1 MSALRWWRGG
11 PARLRLRRRLLVFS
25 TPVVLLLVVVIVK
38 ALSVV
43 IAGNSAVSA
52 YTERDNGGLRTA
64 VGTLTVLNVVEPEKA
79 YFAAG
84 VLAVLENRIEEADR
98 QFGESLA
105 RTKPAE
111 SCEVRVNLE
120 LVRETL
126 GDRAAAAF
134 DTRTAVAQYLSARTI
149 VEQAPQ
155 DCFAGNSD
163 PDPLRRVLR
172 IDAVPR
178 LNQKIDAAQVALPP
192 PPPPPD
198 ATASPPVPA
207 ESGGTPVETETLLR
221 LDPGA
226 GTPLEKLQQI
236 LRDAAARAGG

>member
-25 TPVVLLLVVVIVK
+25 TPVALLLVVVIVK

-64 VGTLTVLNVVEPEKA
+64 VGSLTVLNVVEPEKA

-84 VLAVLENRIEEADR
+84 VLAVLDNRIEEADR
-98 QFGESLA
+98 QFSESLA

-163 PDPLRRVLR
+163 PDPQRRVLR

-178 LNQKIDAAQVALPP
+178 LNQKIDAAQVAPPP

-226 GTPLEKLQQI
+226 GTPLDRLQQI
-236 LRDAAARAGG
+236 LRDAAARDGG